1 MLDIRV
7 GYEETHFTTPEGNVL
22 VMLCAIIY
30 EPSSGV
36 APRSFNL
43 SYMTEDYTAGR
54 YCVYIFAEVYAT
66 VYKPL
71 SQWLCAIINTM
82 STNSTNKCPQCVHR
96 LNIIVP

>member
-1 MLDIRV
+1 MNFMLLDIRV

-36 APRSFNL
+36 TPRSFNL

-54 YCVYIFAEVYAT
+54 YCVYTLQKSMSLY
-66 VYKPL
+66 
-71 SQWLCAIINTM
+71 INHCH
-82 STNSTNKCPQCVHR
+82 SGRV
-96 LNIIVP
+96 